1 MLPEGWE
8 YANLGGITSHRK
20 GHPFKSNTYKT
31 HGTRVIRISDTTS
44 NSIHSL
50 NPVFIEN
57 NGSENLDE
65 FALKHGDIILTT
77 VGSKPHLIDSMVG
90 KAVRIPDEIDGAL
103 LNQNLVKLSPNDKF
117 IISDILFLYLK
128 SRNFISYISDLVRGN
143 ANQVSISL
151 KDIFAYRVL
160 LPPLPEQKKIAAIL
174 STWDRAIEGTEK
186 LLANSQQQKKAL
198 MQQLLTGKKRLP
210 RFSGEWK
217 KHRLS
222 DCCHVVMG
230 SSPKSEFYNETGEG
244 LPLLQGNA
252 DIKNRLSC
260 PRIFTSEITKECQ
273 LGDILLSVRAPVGT
287 VSIALHHACIGRGIS
302 SIRAKKGN
310 SQDFAYQY
318 FLSIEN
324 CWERLAQG
332 STFEAVNGDDIKKL
346 TILLPSFPEQK
357 AIAAVLTTADEEI
370 TALES
375 DLTRLRQEKKA
386 LMQQL
391 LTGKRRVTV
400 N

>member
-1 MLPEGWE
+1 MLPDGWK
-8 YANLGGITSHRK
+8 YANLGEIINHRK
-20 GHPFKSNTYKT
+20 GHPFKSNTYKNY
-31 HGTRVIRISDTTS
+31 GTRVIRISDTTS

-57 NGSENLDE
+57 NGDENLDD
-65 FALKHGDIILTT
+65 FTLKHGDIILTT

-90 KAVRIPDEIDGAL
+90 KAVRIPEEIDGAL
-103 LNQNLVKLSPNDKF
+103 LNQNLVKISPNDKF

-128 SRNFISYISDLVRGN
+128 NQNFITYISDLVRGN

-151 KDIFAYRVL
+151 KDIFAYSVL

-210 RFSGEWK
+210 GFTGEWK
-217 KHRLS
+217 NVFLENIALIKKGRALSRKDLIHGDYPVIAGGKTSPYTHKHFTHENVITVSASGAYAGYVSFHSYKIWAS
-222 DCCHVVMG
+222 DCSVITSRSG
-230 SSPKSEFYNETGEG
+230 NNISFIYFWLSSLQNKIFSLQSGGAQPHIYPHDLE
-244 LPLLQGNA
+244 LLH
-252 DIKNRLSC
+252 IRC
-260 PRIFTSEITKECQ
+260 P
-273 LGDILLSVRAPVGT
+273 PV
-287 VSIALHHACIGRGIS
+287 
-302 SIRAKKGN
+302 
-310 SQDFAYQY
+310 
-318 FLSIEN
+318 
-324 CWERLAQG
+324 
-332 STFEAVNGDDIKKL
+332 
-346 TILLPSFPEQK
+346 PEQK
-357 AIAAVLTTADEEI
+357 AIAAVLTAADEEI

-375 DLTRLRQEKKA
+375 DLSRLRQEKKA

-400 N
+400 D